1 MLESYKKLIQD
12 QTWHY
17 PQAGSDWRD
26 GLFIG
31 NGNVG
36 ALAYAPSHLEW
47 VFNKTD
53 IFDPSIEEDMADRIM
68 PYDQLL
74 KHIKS
79 AKHKNSLFLREKES
93 AAMQRA
99 PLRNT
104 LSAAMLRLRFWP
116 GIGWAAPPA
125 PQTSQDLSLYD
136 GILTENMNSH
146 GFHPSV
152 EMFAV
157 RVSGA
162 FAMRVSEP
170 DAPARPH
177 FLEFLRPTADFLEE
191 CIWHCYGDTFIFEQ
205 YLPEHQFYYVA
216 GMKVIPRNGGTAPT
230 LQKNSGNYSQFALQ
244 TI

>member
-1 MLESYKKLIQD
+1 
-12 QTWHY
+12 
-17 PQAGSDWRD
+17 
-26 GLFIG
+26 
-31 NGNVG
+31 
-36 ALAYAPSHLEW
+36 
-47 VFNKTD
+47 
-53 IFDPSIEEDMADRIM
+53 
-68 PYDQLL
+68 
-74 KHIKS
+74 
-79 AKHKNSLFLREKES
+79 
-93 AAMQRA
+93 MQRA

-216 GMKVIPRNGGTAPT
+216 GMKVIPRNGGTVPT
-230 LQKNSGNYSQFALQ
+230 LQKNSGNYAMIFQKGDFDCYITFKTSLEFDHPLGAVLCELKDLSETGFDALKANHLKWWHNYWDKGYIDFGRYRDFQKYYTFALYEIAS
-244 TI
+244 TYRSEEAHV